1 MVAPDGSVTYTDRPP
16 AEAGARVTPVQ
27 REAVVD
33 APEVQSPLPQAL
45 RQPATR
51 YPVTLFSTRDC
62 PPCEAGRQLLVQRG
76 VPFTEKLVLSED
88 DAAAME
94 RTLGTRTVPSLTI
107 GTQALRGLSEGDWTA
122 YLDAA
127 GYPRASQLPKGW
139 QAPEAT
145 PLVTRSAPAP
155 AASGPPAWPRARR
168 ADTRP
173 AIPLP
178 RPRAASVSSAD
189 SPRRRGYVPPQA
201 PRRPR
206 GHSTAAPTIQNNV
219 AAPSAAPAN
228 AEHQRHRRSTRS

>member
-1 MVAPDGSVTYTDRPP
+1 MQYRARMRALPSTILDTRFLRLTMAAALAGLWLPAAAFYKVVAPDGSVTYTDRPP

-155 AASGPPAWPRARR
+155 AASEPARVATPPRA
-168 ADTRP
+168 APTPAP

-178 RPRAASVSSAD
+178 P
-189 SPRRRGYVPPQA
+189 A
-201 PRRPR
+201 PGGIRF
-206 GHSTAAPTIQNNV
+206 
-219 AAPSAAPAN
+219 
-228 AEHQRHRRSTRS
+228 